1 VTRGWFVVFEGLDGS
16 GKTTQAMKLAQYL
29 RDRGCEAVTVE
40 EPGGTPVGERI
51 REILLNTEEELEPL
65 TELLL
70 YEASRHQLVR
80 RVIEPALS
88 RGEIVICQ
96 RYAYSSL
103 AYQGYGRELPL
114 EWVEELNERATGGL
128 RPDVVVWLDLPAE
141 EGLKRRRRERGL
153 DRIEGEGL
161 EFLRRVERGY
171 RELAQRHSEIVRV
184 DATRDP
190 ERVFEEILQ
199 VLTERKGGQG
209 GLCLHEI
216 GDHVR
221 RQDC

>member
-1 VTRGWFVVFEGLDGS
+1 MTRGWFVVFEGLDGS
-16 GKTTQAMKLAQYL
+16 GKTTQAMKLTQYL
-29 RDRGCEAVTVE
+29 RERGCEAVTVE

-114 EWVEELNERATGGL
+114 EWIEELSERATGGL

-153 DRIEGEGL
+153 DRMEGEGL

-171 RELAQRHSEIVRV
+171 RELARRRSEIVRV
-184 DATRDP
+184 DATRGP
-190 ERVFEEILQ
+190 EEVFGEVLK
-199 VLTERKGGQG
+199 VLTERKGGEG

-221 RQDC
+221 RQDR